1 MFGSMQMAVSR
12 VINLQH
18 HRIAQVSIAFV
29 SSSCLPHLQF
39 VMFMPIAVSKAFLC
53 ALSCARK
60 EHSPGLKMT
69 CPGAIWAWKC
79 LLVCIVVGVRP
90 AIQIQICSPK
100 TQQMVPAAR
109 GRGVPCHPGT
119 CASSTTKAT
128 VPREVL
134 WKESEC
140 LMLLENPIF

>member
-39 VMFMPIAVSKAFLC
+39 VMFMPIAVSKALLC

-60 EHSPGLKMT
+60 EHSPGLKM
-69 CPGAIWAWKC
+69 
-79 LLVCIVVGVRP
+79 
-90 AIQIQICSPK
+90 S
-100 TQQMVPAAR
+100 MSR
-109 GRGVPCHPGT
+109 GSLGMEMF
-119 CASSTTKAT
+119 ASVHCGRS
-128 VPREVL
+128 
-134 WKESEC
+134 
-140 LMLLENPIF
+140 